1 MAELKI
7 SSLEEFAEE
16 VKAEIEKRYDVPVM
30 LQERILELYCHQGDL
45 TKDAQ
50 SARRFGE
57 LSGKYRGMAIYFL
70 DYLVDNYTEEKIH
83 KLYQH

>member
-30 LQERILELYCHQGDL
+30 LQERIKNTRIME
-45 TKDAQ
+45 
-50 SARRFGE
+50 
-57 LSGKYRGMAIYFL
+57 
-70 DYLVDNYTEEKIH
+70 
-83 KLYQH
+83 